1 MMQTPDQA
9 PKSKFDSIATFLPLM
24 WISLA
29 FLTGILA
36 ASRFVL
42 PAFIW
47 LALAGGIILL
57 AVLARIFLPR
67 LSPLLPGFPPSTWF
81 LITLSLA
88 SFLLGAFR
96 YQLSIPKID
105 AYHVAWYNDRQ
116 YDLLIT
122 GTIAAPPDV
131 RDAYTNL
138 RVRVTAVDTGDGDL
152 EAGGLLLVRVDGD
165 ESYQYGEII
174 RLRGQLETPPEND
187 EFSYRDYLARQG
199 IHSYMSSAEVTRLP
213 FPRAGNPLLRW
224 VYEFKD
230 QALANIYEIFPDP
243 EASLLA
249 GILLGLDNG
258 LSAELQQAFK
268 DTGTAHIIAIS
279 GFNIAIIAAL
289 FVTFFS
295 RVLGPRRGPWAAIAG
310 IALYTILVGA
320 EASVVR
326 AAIMGGLGLFAR
338 QVGRRQTALNTL
350 AFTAAVMCIINPF
363 TPWDVGFQLSFF
375 ATLGLILYAEPFH
388 QWAIKVIGRFALPS
402 AAEKIAQPVS
412 EYILFT
418 FAAQLTTLPIMA
430 WHFGRIS
437 LVSLIANPFILPVQP
452 LVMILGGLA
461 LLLSFATL
469 PLGRIFAWV
478 AWPFSAYTIRLVE
491 LFDRLPHGL
500 IILGDFSFLFVVA
513 FYAILFLWTFS
524 QGRVRDSLRTAVTP
538 SVILASLAISAFL
551 IWNAAFAA
559 PDGRL
564 HITFLDVGSSDAV
577 LIVTPSGRQILV
589 NGGSSPSVLSDSL
602 GRRLSPFDRSLDWL
616 IIAAPQEEQMAALPR
631 TLERF
636 PAQNALWAGNS
647 QASYSAMQVDEWLT
661 ENSVPVTR
669 AEAGYTH
676 DLGYGGRIEVLSA
689 TERGAVLLVEWGE
702 FRLLLPVGLNFDSL
716 AELNYGKTIG
726 AVDVLLLADSGYA
739 PLNQV
744 DWIANL
750 EPQVFILS
758 VAADDEFGLPDEG
771 VLELVSGYT
780 LLRTDQDG
788 WIEVTTDGRDFW
800 VDVERR

>member
-1 MMQTPDQA
+1 MQTPDQA
-9 PKSKFDSIATFLPLM
+9 PKSKFDAIATFLPLM

-57 AVLARIFLPR
+57 AVLGRLFLPR
-67 LSPLLPGFPPSTWF
+67 LSPLLPGFSPSTWF

-116 YDLLIT
+116 YDLLVT

-131 RDAYTNL
+131 RDTYTNL
-138 RVRVTAVDTGDGDL
+138 RVRVTAVDTGDGNL

-230 QALANIYEIFPDP
+230 QALTNIYEIFPDP

-461 LLLSFATL
+461 LLFSFATL

-491 LFDRLPHGL
+491 LFDRLPHGV

-538 SVILASLAISAFL
+538 AVILASLAISAFL
-551 IWNAAFAA
+551 IWNAAFSA

-577 LIVTPSGRQILV
+577 LIETPSGRHILV
-589 NGGSSPSVLSDSL
+589 NGGPSPSVLSDSL

-661 ENSVPVTR
+661 ENSIPVTR
-669 AEAGYTH
+669 AEAGYTLN
-676 DLGYGGRIEVLSA
+676 LGYGGRIEVLSA

-726 AVDVLLLADSGYA
+726 PVDVLLLADSGYA

-771 VLELVSGYT
+771 VLEMVSGYT
-780 LLRTDQDG
+780 LLRTDQNG

-800 VDVERR
+800 VDVEHR